1 MGGSS
6 SGWGS
11 QHDLTDGAFDFGE
24 SVKDTTS
31 KFILRFVERVCIEAG
46 VTAAHLKSLQTNIP
60 SMSVQPERFLFDQV
74 SI

>member
-1 MGGSS
+1 MEGS

-11 QHDLTDGAFDFGE
+11 MHDLADGGVINIGE

-60 SMSVQPERFLFDQV
+60 SKHIFFSVNFRYSVF
-74 SI
+74 